1 MMPLIAMSLPTV
13 TLSPLSLDDVNA
25 MPEEEFVTH
34 FGPLFE
40 HSPWI
45 ARATWPERPFA
56 SRGDLLAKLTVTL
69 RSAGPEKQIALIQA
83 HPDLA
88 GRLARQGRLT
98 NDSNAEQASAGLDRL
113 TPDEV
118 KEFENYNRKYKDKFG
133 FPFVICARLNDK
145 RAILLAF
152 QKRLQLSRDA
162 ELQTALEEIEKIA
175 ALRLTPLVR
184 P

>member
-1 MMPLIAMSLPTV
+1 MSIPTA
-13 TLSPLSLDDVNA
+13 TLSPLSPDEVNA
-25 MPEEEFVTH
+25 LPEEDFVAH

-45 ARATWPERPFA
+45 ARATWPARPFA
-56 SRGDLLAKLTVTL
+56 SRADLLAKLTATL
-69 RSAGPEKQIALIQA
+69 RRAPQERQIALIQA

-88 GRLARQGRLT
+88 GRLAREGRLT
-98 NDSNAEQASAGLDRL
+98 SDSTAEQASAGLDHLDGGEARQ
-113 TPDEV
+113 
-118 KEFENYNRKYKDKFG
+118 FEEYNRKYREKFG

-145 RAILLAF
+145 RTILLAF
-152 QKRLQLSRDA
+152 QKRLQLARDA
-162 ELQTALEEIEKIA
+162 EIQTALEEIEKIA

>member
-1 MMPLIAMSLPTV
+1 MRE
-13 TLSPLSLDDVNA
+13 DD
-25 MPEEEFVTH
+25 FVAH

-45 ARATWPERPFA
+45 ARETWPERPFA
-56 SRGDLLAKLTVTL
+56 SRGDLLAKLAATL
-69 RSAGPEKQIALIQA
+69 HRSPVEKQIALIQA

-98 NDSNAEQASAGLDRL
+98 SDSSAEQASAGLDRL
-113 TPDEV
+113 TPEEL
-118 KEFENYNRKYKDKFG
+118 KQFEDYNHKYREKFG

-152 QKRLQLSRDA
+152 QKRLQLSREA
-162 ELQTALEEIEKIA
+162 EIQSALEEIEKIA

>member
-1 MMPLIAMSLPTV
+1 MV
-13 TLSPLSLDDVNA
+13 DVNA
-25 MPEEEFVTH
+25 LSQEDFIAH
-34 FGPLFE
+34 FGPVFE

-45 ARATWPERPFA
+45 AGEAWLHRPFG
-56 SRGDLLAKLTVTL
+56 SRADLLGELTATL
-69 RSAGPEKQIALIQA
+69 RRAPLARQIGLIQA

-98 NDSNAEQASAGLDRL
+98 TDSTAEQASAGLDRL
-113 TPDEV
+113 APE
-118 KEFENYNRKYKDKFG
+118 ELRQFEEYNQKYREKFG
-133 FPFVICARLNDK
+133 FPFVVCARLADK

-152 QKRLQLSRDA
+152 QKRLHLSREA
-162 ELQTALEEIEKIA
+162 EIQTALDEIEKIA

>member
-1 MMPLIAMSLPTV
+1 MKE
-13 TLSPLSLDDVNA
+13 DD
-25 MPEEEFVTH
+25 FVAH

-45 ARATWPERPFA
+45 ARETWARRPFA
-56 SRGDLLAKLTVTL
+56 SRGDLLAKLTTTL
-69 RSAGPEKQIALIQA
+69 RAAPAEKQIALIQA

-98 NDSNAEQASAGLDRL
+98 TDSSAEQASAGLDRL
-113 TPDEV
+113 APEEL
-118 KEFENYNRKYKDKFG
+118 KQFEDYNQKYKDKFG

-152 QKRLQLSRDA
+152 QKRLHLSR
-162 ELQTALEEIEKIA
+162 EVEIQTALEEVEKIA

>member
-1 MMPLIAMSLPTV
+1 MSLPTA
-13 TLSPLSLDDVNA
+13 TLSPLALDEVNA
-25 MPEEEFVTH
+25 MGETDFVSH

-45 ARATWPERPFA
+45 ARETWLERPFA
-56 SRGDLLAKLTVTL
+56 SRPDLLAKLTATL
-69 RSAGPEKQIALIQA
+69 RHAPLEKQIELIQA

-98 NDSNAEQASAGLDRL
+98 SDSTAEQASAGLDRL
-113 TPDEV
+113 APDEL
-118 KEFENYNRKYKDKFG
+118 KHFQDYNQKYKDKFG
-133 FPFVICARLNDK
+133 FPFVVCARLTDK
-145 RAILLAF
+145 GAILLAF
-152 QKRLQLSRDA
+152 QKRLHLSREA
-162 ELQTALEEIEKIA
+162 EIQTALEEIEKIA

>member
-1 MMPLIAMSLPTV
+1 MPTPTATVYPLP
-13 TLSPLSLDDVNA
+13 LDEVNA
-25 MPEEEFVTH
+25 MGEAEFVLH

-45 ARATWPERPFA
+45 ARGTWPLRPFA
-56 SRGDLLAKLTVTL
+56 SRADLLAKLTATV
-69 RSAGPEKQIALIQA
+69 RRAAPERQIALIQA

-98 NDSNAEQASAGLDRL
+98 SDSTAEQASAGLDRL
-113 TPDEV
+113 APDEL
-118 KEFENYNRKYKDKFG
+118 KQFEDYNHKYKEKFG
-133 FPFVICARLNDK
+133 FPFVVCARLTDK

-152 QKRLQLSRDA
+152 QKRLQLSREA
-162 ELQTALEEIEKIA
+162 EILTAIEEIEKIA

>member
-1 MMPLIAMSLPTV
+1 L
-13 TLSPLSLDDVNA
+13 
-25 MPEEEFVTH
+25 
-34 FGPLFE
+34 
-40 HSPWI
+40 
-45 ARATWPERPFA
+45 RPFA
-56 SRGDLLAKLTVTL
+56 SRGDLRATLTSLL
-69 RSAGPEKQIALIQA
+69 RGASAEKQIALIQA

-98 NDSNAEQASAGLDRL
+98 SDSSAEQASAGLDRL
-113 TPDEV
+113 APDEV
-118 KEFENYNRKYKDKFG
+118 KQFEDYNQKYKDKFG

-152 QKRLQLSRDA
+152 QKRLQLSREA
-162 ELQTALEEIEKIA
+162 EIQSALEEIEKIA

>member
-1 MMPLIAMSLPTV
+1 MPTLPAS
-13 TLSPLSLDDVNA
+13 LSPLSLDEVNTLT
-25 MPEEEFVTH
+25 EEEFVAH

-45 ARATWPERPFA
+45 ARETWPAHPFS
-56 SRGDLLAKLTVTL
+56 SRGDLLAKLTATL
-69 RSAGPEKQIALIQA
+69 RRAGAAKQIALIQA

-88 GRLARQGRLT
+88 GRLARQGRLST
-98 NDSNAEQASAGLDRL
+98 DSTAEQASAGLDRL
-113 TPDEV
+113 SADEV
-118 KEFENYNRKYKDKFG
+118 RQFEDYNQKYREKFG

-145 RAILLAF
+145 RAILLAY
-152 QKRLQLSRDA
+152 QKRLHLDREA
-162 ELQTALEEIEKIA
+162 EIQTALEEIEKIA

>member
-1 MMPLIAMSLPTV
+1 MNE
-13 TLSPLSLDDVNA
+13 DD
-25 MPEEEFVTH
+25 FVAH

-45 ARATWPERPFA
+45 ARETWLARPFA
-56 SRGDLLAKLTVTL
+56 SRGDLLGKLTTTL
-69 RSAGPEKQIALIQA
+69 HRATPERQFALIHA

-88 GRLARQGRLT
+88 GRLARQGRLS
-98 NDSNAEQASAGLDRL
+98 NDSTAEQASAGLDRL
-113 TPDEV
+113 APEEL
-118 KEFENYNRKYKDKFG
+118 KQFEDYNQKYKDKFG
-133 FPFVICARLNDK
+133 FPFIICARLNDK

-152 QKRLQLSRDA
+152 QKRLQLARDA
-162 ELQTALEEIEKIA
+162 EIQTALEEIEKIA

>member
-1 MMPLIAMSLPTV
+1 MSSPTA

-25 MPEEEFVTH
+25 MGEDEFVTH

-45 ARATWPERPFA
+45 ARETWPARPFS
-56 SRGDLLAKLTVTL
+56 SRGDLLARLTATL
-69 RSAGPEKQIALIQA
+69 HAAPAEKQIALIQA

-98 NDSNAEQASAGLDRL
+98 NDSTAEQASAGLDRL
-113 TPDEV
+113 TPEELKQFEDYNTRY
-118 KEFENYNRKYKDKFG
+118 KEKFG

-152 QKRLQLSRDA
+152 QKRLQLSREA
-162 ELQTALEEIEKIA
+162 EILTALEEIEKIA

>member
-1 MMPLIAMSLPTV
+1 MSSPTA
-13 TLSPLSLDDVNA
+13 TLSPLSLDEVNT
-25 MPEEEFVTH
+25 MKEDDFVAH

-45 ARATWPERPFA
+45 ARETWARRPFA
-56 SRGDLLAKLTVTL
+56 SRGDLLAKLTATL
-69 RSAGPEKQIALIQA
+69 RSAPAEKQIALIKA

-98 NDSNAEQASAGLDRL
+98 SDSSAEQASAGLDRL
-113 TPDEV
+113 APEEL
-118 KEFENYNRKYKDKFG
+118 KQFEDYNQKYKDKFG

-152 QKRLQLSRDA
+152 QKRLHLSR
-162 ELQTALEEIEKIA
+162 EVEIQTALEEVEKIA